1 MTLNHIFDV
10 HEKAI
15 YLRSQRTEVLA
26 SNLANADTPGYKA
39 RDIDFK
45 EVLSEMAGNSSAQ
58 MVRTNP
64 LHLSDD
70 DGILESSLKYRIPLQ
85 EKIDGNTVDP
95 QVENGKF
102 AENSVRYIASLRFMD
117 SKIKHAMIAFRG
129 E

>member
-1 MTLNHIFDV
+1 MTLNHIFDM
-10 HEKAI
+10 HERA
-15 YLRSQRTEVLA
+15 LFVRGQRTEVLA

-39 RDIDFK
+39 RDIDFR
-45 EVLSEMAGNSSAQ
+45 EVLAEMSDNSSAQ
-58 MVRTNP
+58 LVRTNP

-70 DGILESSLKYRIPLQ
+70 ESIVEASLKYRVPLQ
-85 EKIDGNTVDP
+85 GKLDGNTVDT

-102 AENSVRYIASLRFMD
+102 AENSMRYIASLRFMD